1 MARFQCGSV
10 YYPKRSEVEL
20 QLDGALME
28 RYLPVDDGES
38 SRKPPMSGVLQG
50 TSIH

>member
-1 MARFQCGSV
+1 MARFQCGSI

-38 SRKPPMSGVLQG
+38 SRKPLMSGVLQG